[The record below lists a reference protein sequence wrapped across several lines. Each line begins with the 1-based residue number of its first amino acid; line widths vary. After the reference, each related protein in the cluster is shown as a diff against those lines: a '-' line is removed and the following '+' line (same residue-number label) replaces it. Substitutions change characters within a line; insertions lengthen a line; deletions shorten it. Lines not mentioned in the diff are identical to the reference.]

1 MQVSKATRNAVTN
14 GADPLISLVGVSK
27 RFPNGTLALDNVDLN
42 IPRGQLLSLIG
53 LSGSGKS
60 TLMRHLNGLH
70 RPTAGKVTV
79 MGVEVSSA
87 SNRELRGVRRNI
99 GFVFQQ
105 FGLVGRAT
113 CLENVLTGALGRLSG
128 PRYGVWSYPKKLRSE
143 AFDHLERVG
152 LVNQAYQRADTLSGG
167 QMQRVAIARSLMQQ
181 PQIMLADEPVAS
193 LDPESSAQVLDLL
206 LRVAVE
212 EQMTV
217 IVTLLLVELALGWAT
232 RIVGL
237 RDGRVVLDRDATT
250 LKQEDAMEVYQRVDK
265 NLAQPSNIAT
275 EPAPF
280 ALREK

>member
-1 MQVSKATRNAVTN
+1 MQKVAASEVDT
-14 GADPLISLVGVSK
+14 LISLAGVSK
-27 RFPNGTLALDNVDLN
+27 RFPNGTLALDNVDLK

-70 RPTAGKVTV
+70 RPTSGIVNV

-87 SNRELRGVRRNI
+87 SNRQLRGVRRNI

-113 CLENVLTGALGRLSG
+113 CLENVLTGALGRLNG
-128 PRYGVWSYPKKLRSE
+128 PRYGVWSYPKQLRSE

-217 IVTLLLVELALGWAT
+217 IVTLHQVELALGWAT

-265 NLAQPSNIAT
+265 NLDSGMSATSETSPIAQRV
-275 EPAPF
+275 
-280 ALREK
+280 L